1 MRDVRLTA
9 SAHRQAGFALTNTQ
23 VVLASVAGTVLLA
36 VALIAIGG
44 PGSRRANAQSEQ
56 DVAMRLQPVGTV
68 VVKAAAAGGGEPRTG
83 EQLYQA
89 ACNACHGAG
98 TLGAPKFGDA
108 AAWGPRIKTGYDAL
122 MASATKGKNSMP
134 ARGGSDA
141 SDFELARAVVYMAN
155 KGGAS
160 FPEPKAPAA
169 AASAAQ

>member
-68 VVKAAAAGGGEPRTG
+68 VVKAAAAGGAEPRTG

>member
-1 MRDVRLTA
+1 
-9 SAHRQAGFALTNTQ
+9 
-23 VVLASVAGTVLLA
+23 
-36 VALIAIGG
+36 
-44 PGSRRANAQSEQ
+44 
-56 DVAMRLQPVGTV
+56 MRLQPVGTV